1 MDDGNSSS
9 EGVASGKVQ
18 DSSGKYR
25 TFRYLARGKECS
37 EKSFKKAGNMIDIA
51 NLDKASV
58 LMALYEN
65 AHVQGLGFLHASDE
79 PMSRD
84 AALKL
89 LERRT
94 YFDYVQGR
102 VMKVNL
108 TGDAFDPFLYDRDN
122 GQGAAQRAIDTIRVK
137 NL

>member
-1 MDDGNSSS
+1 
-9 EGVASGKVQ
+9 
-18 DSSGKYR
+18 
-25 TFRYLARGKECS
+25 
-37 EKSFKKAGNMIDIA
+37 MIDIA

-58 LMALYEN
+58 LIALYEN
-65 AHVQGLGFLHASDE
+65 AHVQGLGFLHVCDE

-94 YFDYVQGR
+94 YFDYVHGR

-108 TGDAFDPFLYDRDN
+108 AGDAFDPFLYDRDN
-122 GQGAAQRAIDTIRVK
+122 GQGAAQRTIDTIKVR
-137 NL
+137 NS